1 MRGNF
6 VSIKNINWTKSKERD
21 IDIAIQSIYMIGH
34 GRTYFRNNG
43 LDFEIKNHL
52 ALRDGKLFFDSEEL
66 NKAKEIVLKW
76 TSLAKTTQSI
86 TEIFMKIA
94 DSYEVFLGKNKDINF
109 EQISNDELKKIY
121 KEYLQHNYNLIPYS
135 FIISIIV
142 EEVIT
147 KKIVSKL
154 ACENAEKLCLQLVS
168 INKTTAT
175 TEEYLSRIE
184 LVKLAETEEFNKAV
198 EDHIKQ
204 FGWLFVYRPTDNPLS
219 KEELVKNIK
228 EMQIVSN
235 STKNNAPP
243 VELDEDT
250 KQLIEVMKE
259 NAWVR
264 TYRREL
270 ICKGFFLMRHMY
282 ERIAKEMHIN
292 FENLSKIACW
302 EIETFLDTG
311 KIISQEE
318 INRRKNRFTLIRLN
332 GKIALLSSQD
342 VEISIIK
349 KNKPIK
355 KIKGQCAFEGI
366 VQGIVT
372 VVKTKEDLNSFENGS
387 ILVAH
392 TIATWMTPAVM
403 KSSGIITE
411 KSGVLSHTSIVAREF
426 KKPCLVGIGD
436 SIEYLKNGMIVR
448 LDATAG
454 IVTEIK

>member
-6 VSIKNINWTKSKERD
+6 MSIKNINWTKSKERD

-34 GRTYFRNNG
+34 GRAYFKNNG
-43 LDFEIKNHL
+43 LDFEIKNYL
-52 ALRDGKLFFDSEEL
+52 ALSDGKLFFDSEEL
-66 NKAKEIVLKW
+66 NKARDIVLKW
-76 TSLAKTTQSI
+76 KSLAKTTKSI
-86 TEIFMKIA
+86 TDIFMKIA
-94 DSYEVFLGKNKDINF
+94 NSYEAFLEKNKDINF
-109 EQISNDELKKIY
+109 EQISNDEFKKIY
-121 KEYLQHNYNLIPYS
+121 KEYLQHNYNLVPYS

-147 KKIVSKL
+147 EKIVSKL
-154 ACENAEKLCLQLVS
+154 ACESAEKLCLQLIS
-168 INKTTAT
+168 LNKTTAT
-175 TEEYLSRIE
+175 TDEYLSRIE
-184 LVKLAETEEFNKAV
+184 LAKLAQTEEFNKAV

-204 FGWLFVYRPTDNPLS
+204 FSWLFVYRPTDNPLS

-228 EMQIVSN
+228 EMQTVSN
-235 STKNNAPP
+235 PAKNNVPQ
-243 VELDEDT
+243 VELDGNT

-270 ICKGFFLMRHMY
+270 MSKGFFVMRPMY

-318 INRRKNRFTLIRLN
+318 IDRRKNRFTLIRLD
-332 GKIALLSSQD
+332 GKIIFLSGQ
-342 VEISIIK
+342 EAETSIIK
-349 KNKPIK
+349 KNKAIK
-355 KIKGQCAFEGI
+355 EIKGQSAFEGI
-366 VQGIVT
+366 VQGTVK
-372 VVKTKEDLNSFENGS
+372 VVKTKEDLNSFEKGS

-392 TIATWMTPAVM
+392 TVATWMTPAVM

-411 KSGVLSHTSIVAREF
+411 KSGVLSHTFIVAREF

-448 LDATAG
+448 LDATTG
-454 IVTEIK
+454 IVREIK